1 MTAIIDEDFYPA
13 AIMVVIPVLA
23 AAGHDDNKEEEE
35 EIQQRQ
41 HQQQQHHKH
50 QQHQA
55 VHDDRSGVEETAG
68 SSRQNVEDDDVAEA
82 AATTFVG
89 EKEKEMEE
97 GVIVTEDDWG
107 LAMDFHLFAQHEEYL
122 IPLPSRR
129 RQRSTTT
136 RANDNNKKN
145 DNDDNKDD
153 EQTIRMASSSSLLSL
168 RLRCVE
174 SLTPLDMAQLGGGDE
189 EDGVDGDATGHC
201 VWTAAFFLLRFIY
214 DLQDDFSCFTNRRV
228 LELGCGTGLAGLA
241 VTMLTQPAHMTL
253 TDRDPHVL
261 ALCQTNIQLN
271 RDAIILASATAAAA
285 LDGYS
290 GEASTISVRSLT
302 WGQEGLDDEVE
313 EEEYGC
319 FDTVLATDVLYDIA
333 LLPKLFQSAHH
344 ALGCH
349 CRDRSSSTTCRR
361 RHHRRDNND
370 DDAEET
376 HNDDDHHRRYYFVL
390 SHVPRACYKS
400 TDQHPPPVADLD
412 RYICDR
418 ALEYGLELARV
429 YRPTLLHDDDI
440 DTEQQETTTAF
451 ATKSSSSTPPRQR
464 KRLGDCRSMREMAE
478 IGAAIFVFAKM

>member
-1 MTAIIDEDFYPA
+1 
-13 AIMVVIPVLA
+13 MVVVA
-23 AAGHDDNKEEEE
+23 ATADAGHDDNNKEDT
-35 EIQQRQ
+35 QQQ
-41 HQQQQHHKH
+41 HQQTKHQQQQQ
-50 QQHQA
+50 QQHLA
-55 VHDDRSGVEETAG
+55 GHDDRNG
-68 SSRQNVEDDDVAEA
+68 VEDDDAGSSHPNVDDDDAEA
-82 AATTFVG
+82 SADANATPAAAAITTTITTTPIVG
-89 EKEKEMEE
+89 EKEMEE
-97 GVIVTEDDWG
+97 GVVVTEDDWG
-107 LAMDFHLFAQHEEYL
+107 LAMDFHLFAQHEEYI
-122 IPLPSRR
+122 IPLPSR
-129 RQRSTTT
+129 QRPRTTT
-136 RANDNNKKN
+136 REANKDI
-145 DNDDNKDD
+145 DDNKNND
-153 EQTIRMASSSSLLSL
+153 QTIPMASSPLSL

-174 SLTPLDMAQLGGGDE
+174 SLTPLDMAQLGGA
-189 EDGVDGDATGHC
+189 EDGGGNGIDDGDATGHC

-241 VTMLTQPAHMTL
+241 VAMLTQPAHMTL

-271 RDAIILASATAAAA
+271 RDAIILAAAAA
-285 LDGYS
+285 ATLDGYS

-302 WGQEGLDDEVE
+302 WGQEGLDDEE
-313 EEEYGC
+313 EYEEYGC
-319 FDTVLATDVLYDIA
+319 YDTVLATDVLYDIA